1 VGPPQLNV
9 VINYIL
15 NQEEHHRKKSFRK
28 ELTNFLN
35 EYEIEFNTEYLFDDL
50 GDAPTEL
57 GRINN

>member
-57 GRINN
+57 G